1 MGLKINP
8 PQQIYHDKN
17 GSPLNNGYIYIGKV
31 DQNPEV
37 SPVPVYW
44 DAALTQPAP
53 QPIRTLNGYPSRQG
67 SIASIYTAASFS
79 ITVRNSKKEL
89 VLTEKSGLSNVSGVL
104 VVESISDLAQLSL
117 EPGDSVIVNSTELIV
132 ASDKPKSGAYP
143 VIPAGSGYA
152 IPIRNHASKNYG
164 AIKPFGEKTSI
175 ADWGNSSNKA
185 TQGIEFDARAGS
197 IIVSSLNKTIPE
209 QAVFIEFD
217 WNPSMGIGD
226 ERMRTGI
233 LPSGHSEYFAIEY
246 GADGSRYIWVGDDNF
261 VIRKI
266 QLVAGAT
273 VANTVASVNLSAYT
287 SYAPVYV
294 FGYDHEHAAV
304 WMAGAAEAGGTG
316 WYICKFSD
324 LSDGVFAPVS
334 FEALGRITPVWT
346 LYPGHIR
353 VNSGVY
359 AALSGFRGD
368 SPQGSSASWMVN
380 GEVTGRIPISFS
392 SSGSEL
398 QGIGMFWNATRA
410 KFETALTIWYGSTG
424 RVTFH
429 NLTSSEAPTIEEQLF
444 NPMYKQIYLG
454 GVNSV
459 PVQSDN
465 RGVRSYSPVPLSAP
479 ALHVGGD
486 RRVDNAVYD
495 PRQFLM
501 AQHTFEGETR
511 QSAYIRYRGM
521 QMTFDGPQDDSIG
534 SSYRFATVDPGGT
547 SKEAF
552 QILPHGVKVG
562 NTRLLSNTTAK
573 WLAELVSNTTV
584 DGGVLASIAGGAGP
598 GFVTNSV
605 AMSLATTGSD
615 IFLGS
620 YNTST
625 KVSTP
630 WWYINGVRIR
640 PSTDGATDIGGPS
653 FRIGNIYLLNN
664 PVVTCDGDEKS
675 EPVDIPDSWLDAY
688 GAVRILGWKWLRAIS
703 EKGDKA
709 RIHTG
714 PIAQHMRDELVRR
727 GVMEDGSTDCPWG
740 GLCYNSWEDE
750 FRKIPAVIVEHPA
763 AFSELVV
770 DSEGHPIL
778 LKDAWT
784 EQVEPE
790 RQELVRAAGSSWGIR
805 PAEWHFLGEAWQRR
819 ENRRMQERLSRLE
832 IMAGIDN
839 TENGA

>member
-1 MGLKINP
+1 MFDPDDATVSGPIADAIQDAKDSAEAAQEAANHAEESAVNAQNSADEAKETT
-8 PQQIYHDKN
+8 QQLRDDLQDPAQ
-17 GSPLNNGYIYIGKV
+17 GPSVAIGAFAGI
-31 DQNPEV
+31 E
-37 SPVPVYW
+37 SYTTFTSIG
-44 DAALTQPAP
+44 AM
-53 QPIRTLNGYPSRQG
+53 
-67 SIASIYTAASFS
+67 SIANLPVGISAKVGT
-79 ITVRNSKKEL
+79 TVFK
-89 VLTEKSGLSNVSGVL
+89 
-104 VVESISDLAQLSL
+104 
-117 EPGDSVIVNSTELIV
+117 IV
-132 ASDKPKSGAYP
+132 AVAPVSGAYP
-143 VIPAGSGYA
+143 LIATRFGYA
-152 IPIRNHASKNYG
+152 VPVKDHTAENYG
-164 AIKPFGEKTSI
+164 SVKPFGEKTSA
-175 ADWGNSSNKA
+175 ADWGNASNKA

-197 IIVSSLNKTIPE
+197 IVVSSLNKTTPE
-209 QAVFIEFD
+209 QSVFIEFD
-217 WNPSMGIGD
+217 WSTDTGIGA

-246 GADGSRYIWVGDDNF
+246 GTDGQRYIWVGDDNF

-273 VANTVASVNLSAYT
+273 IANTVASVNLSAYT

-304 WMAGAAEAGGTG
+304 WMAGADTAGGTG

-324 LSDGVFAPVS
+324 LSSGVFAPVA
-334 FEALGRITPVWT
+334 FEALGKITPVWT

-353 VNSGVY
+353 ANSGVY

-368 SPQGSSASWMVN
+368 SPQGSSASWMKG
-380 GEVTGRIPISFS
+380 GEVVGRIPISFATT
-392 SSGSEL
+392 GSEL
-398 QGIGMFWNATRA
+398 QGIGMFWNPNRS

-424 RVTFH
+424 RITFH
-429 NLTSSEAPTIEEQLF
+429 NLTSSVSSTTEEQLF
-444 NPMYKQIYLG
+444 NPFYKQIYLG
-454 GVNSV
+454 GVNSI
-459 PVQSDN
+459 PVQSNN
-465 RGVRSYSPVPLSAP
+465 RGARAYSPVPISA
-479 ALHVGGD
+479 AAFHIGGD
-486 RRVDNAVYD
+486 RRVDGAVYD
-495 PRQFLM
+495 SRQFII

-521 QMTFDGPQDDSIG
+521 QMTIDGPQDDSIG
-534 SSYRFATVDPGGT
+534 SSWRWNHVLADGT
-547 SKEAF
+547 SKESVQF
-552 QILPHGVKVG
+552 LPHGFKFG
-562 NTRLLSNTTAK
+562 NSRLLSNTSPK
-573 WLAELVSNTTV
+573 WLCELVANTTV
-584 DGGVLASIAGGAGP
+584 DGGVFASTTGGVGP

-625 KVSTP
+625 KLSTP
-630 WWYINGVRIR
+630 WWYINAVRWR
-640 PSTDGATDIGGPS
+640 PATDGATDIGGPS

-727 GVMEDGSTDCPWG
+727 GVMKEGSTDCPWG
-740 GLCYNSWEDE
+740 GLCYSSWDDE
-750 FRKIPAVIVEHPA
+750 FRTIPAVIVEHPA
-763 AFSELVV
+763 VFSELVV
-770 DSEGHPIL
+770 DSEGHPVL

-805 PAEWHFLGEAWQRR
+805 PAEWHFMGEAWQRR
-819 ENRRMQERLSRLE
+819 ENLRMQERMKRLE
-832 IMAGIDN
+832 DAAGLAPI
-839 TENGA
+839 TQ